1 MAGLPKSV
9 ALVAAVTSIA
19 AGLAFWGFAQD
30 VQAPSVVIDF
40 IDDPQTSSS
49 PLQPVYDLIALNPDV
64 TGEQSASLVAAFDA
78 AYDAGALSPDQ
89 AVEMLALVGW
99 ETLTADGDLG
109 SMLEAL
115 KTALAGLAGGEITD
129 DPLAAL
135 TNILN
140 LALTPEGTLNALTK
154 AGVADENLSEVAAL
168 VAGGM
173 PPGILVR
180 VVKDALRDDP
190 DADLGDISTLLAALE
205 AASEEEQG
213 WGQAANEATGQGE
226 FKHNKKEENKNN
238 GTNEEPET
246 EKSNNGKAKGKDT

>member
-1 MAGLPKSV
+1 MAGLPKS
-9 ALVAAVTSIA
+9 AAVVAILII
-19 AGLAFWGFAQD
+19 AGLSFLGLAQD
-30 VQAPSVVIDF
+30 VQTPSVVIDPT
-40 IDDPQTSSS
+40 DDPQTSSS
-49 PLQPVYDLIALNPDV
+49 PLQPVYDLIAINPDV
-64 TGEQSASLVAAFDA
+64 TAEQSASLVAAFEA
-78 AYDAGALSPDQ
+78 AYDAGTLSPDQ

-115 KTALAGLAGGEITD
+115 QTALAGLASGDITD

-135 TNILN
+135 TDILN
-140 LALTPEGTLNALTK
+140 LASMPEGTLNALTK

-168 VAGGM
+168 VADGM

-190 DADLGDISTLLAALE
+190 DADPGDISALLAALE

-226 FKHNKKEENKNN
+226 FKHNEKEENKNN
-238 GTNEEPET
+238 GKNEEPET
-246 EKSNNGKAKGKDT
+246 EKNNNGNGKGKDT

>member
-1 MAGLPKSV
+1 MAGLPKS
-9 ALVAAVTSIA
+9 AAVVAILII
-19 AGLAFWGFAQD
+19 AGLSFLGLAQD
-30 VQAPSVVIDF
+30 VQTPSVVIDPT
-40 IDDPQTSSS
+40 DDPQTSSS
-49 PLQPVYDLIALNPDV
+49 PLQPVYDLIAINPDV
-64 TGEQSASLVAAFDA
+64 TAEQSASLVAAFEA
-78 AYDAGALSPDQ
+78 AYDAGTLSPDQ

-115 KTALAGLAGGEITD
+115 QTALAGLASGDITD

-135 TNILN
+135 TDILN
-140 LALTPEGTLNALTK
+140 LASMPEGTLNALTK

-168 VAGGM
+168 VADGM

-190 DADLGDISTLLAALE
+190 DADPGDISALLAALE

-226 FKHNKKEENKNN
+226 FKHNEKEENKNS
-238 GTNEEPET
+238 GKNEEPET
-246 EKSNNGKAKGKDT
+246 EKNNNGKGKGKDT